1 MSLTMTKTD
10 IGDKDWKCLLDNVV
24 LFETYFVL

>member
-1 MSLTMTKTD
+1 MTKTD